1 MAGTTLFAHGAGS
14 SSVDTGI
21 AALDRLIALAARAGR
36 FEIHLALSPA
46 EPEAEVDA
54 AGTELGR
61 ALRPLLVA
69 AGAQGHG
76 TGTMA
81 TDEALATVV
90 LEASGR
96 PLVVSNVDLAAS
108 HVGGLES
115 DLAARFF
122 DALAEEAG
130 LTIHLRLL
138 EGEESEHVVDAIFK
152 ALGVALAEAFTVIS
166 TEE

>member
-1 MAGTTLFAHGAGS
+1 MAGTTLVAGS
-14 SSVDTGI
+14 PGPSTVATGV
-21 AALDRLIALAARAGR
+21 AALDRLISLAARAGR
-36 FEIHLALSPA
+36 FEVGLALSPA

-54 AGTELGR
+54 AGSELGR
-61 ALRPLLVA
+61 AFRPLLA
-69 AGAQGHG
+69 APGVRGHG
-76 TGTMA
+76 VGTMA
-81 TDEALATVV
+81 TDEALAMVV

-122 DALAEEAG
+122 DALANAAE
-130 LTIHLRLL
+130 LTIHIRLV

-152 ALGVALAEAFTVIS
+152 ALGVALAEALTVVD
-166 TEE
+166 

>member
-1 MAGTTLFAHGAGS
+1 VAGTTLVAHSAGP
-14 SSVDTGI
+14 SSVETGVG
-21 AALDRLIALAARAGR
+21 ALDRLIGIAARAGR
-36 FEIHLALSPA
+36 FEIRLALEPA
-46 EPEAEVDA
+46 EPEVEVQA
-54 AGTELGR
+54 AGAELGR
-61 ALRPLLVA
+61 TLRSLLSAPA
-69 AGAQGHG
+69 ARGHG

-96 PLVVSNVDLAAS
+96 PLVVSNVDLASS

-130 LTIHLRLL
+130 LTIHVRLV
-138 EGEESEHVVDAIFK
+138 EGEQSEHVVDAIFK
-152 ALGVALAEAFTVIS
+152 ALGVALAEALTVVRD
-166 TEE
+166 